1 MCYGFIQ
8 GSLTGDSS
16 QLHFMFRG
24 FVVGTKGLWDSASSS
39 WKLKL
44 IFFLENTVALQP
56 LLVLKT
62 KDLEKFFV
70 ERSFAIIHVSQYAK
84 TV

>member
-1 MCYGFIQ
+1 MK
-8 GSLTGDSS
+8 
-16 QLHFMFRG
+16 
-24 FVVGTKGLWDSASSS
+24 TKTH
-39 WKLKL
+39 
-44 IFFLENTVALQP
+44 IFLENTVALQP